1 VRRVTDSYLL
11 PIRTAALLF
20 PGLALLMLVPTA
32 VVVYRRHG
40 VMTRWRTL
48 SLFGGVYYGLTAFCL
63 TIVPLPSRA
72 VDVCAKYPSFAHP
85 QWMPGSFVGD
95 VWKEAHHR
103 VTFHDLVLGNPAV
116 WETVFN
122 LALLLPLGVFVRVHA
137 RRGPAA
143 ATLAGF
149 AGSLFFEVTQYTGL
163 YGLYA
168 CPYRLFAVDDLLA
181 NTAGATL
188 GWALAGPL
196 ARALPDL
203 GTLDA
208 RALDP
213 LKVPLGRRLV
223 ALLLDLTG
231 VVLLAGSSAV
241 LVFLVLG
248 PGPVPW
254 VPLPVWAVWFV
265 LVPRWTGATPGKHV
279 LLLRLV
285 TGSGDRPGTGALS
298 VRATALGLPFALLWF
313 VAGAALPDVAF
324 RAASAGTE
332 AVRGGGY
339 RDVAYAL
346 AADPASTLAGF
357 LLPCACLAAVAWWTR
372 AIHRHPEGLGPHEAL
387 SGIRNTALP
396 HTTARRTGHPGTGPA
411 ARDTETA
418 GVATDTV
425 NSGSA
430 AGRPSGSS
438 TRRW

>member
-1 VRRVTDSYLL
+1 MCVYVLCIVRAVTESYLL

-20 PGLALLMLVPTA
+20 PGLALLLLVPMA

-40 VMTRWRTL
+40 VMTRRRTL
-48 SLFGGVYYGLTAFCL
+48 SLYGGVYYALTAFCL

-85 QWMPGSFVGD
+85 QWTPGSFVGD
-95 VWKEAHHR
+95 IWKEAHHR

-116 WETVFN
+116 WQTVFN
-122 LALLLPLGVFVRVHA
+122 LLLLLPLGVFVRVHA
-137 RRGPAA
+137 RRGPTA

-181 NTAGATL
+181 NTAGAAL

-231 VVLLAGSSAV
+231 VVLLAGSTAV

-248 PGPVPW
+248 PEPVPW
-254 VPLPVWAVWFV
+254 VPLLVWVLWFV
-265 LVPRWTGATPGKHV
+265 VVPHWSGATPGKHV
-279 LLLRLV
+279 LLLKLV
-285 TGSGDRPGTGALS
+285 TTDGGRPGLGALS
-298 VRATALGLPFALLWF
+298 LRAAALALPFALVWF
-313 VAGAALPDVAF
+313 VAGAALPDAAF
-324 RAASAGTE
+324 HAASAGTDV
-332 AVRGGGY
+332 VRGAGY
-339 RDVAYAL
+339 REVLYAVL
-346 AADPASTLAGF
+346 ADPAGALAGF
-357 LLPCACLAAVAWWTR
+357 LVPCAFLAVLVWWVRAVR
-372 AIHRHPEGLGPHEAL
+372 RHPEGLGPHETL
-387 SGIRNTALP
+387 SGVRNRALP
-396 HTTARRTGHPGTGPA
+396 HTTARRIERPQPVHA
-411 ARDTETA
+411 
-418 GVATDTV
+418 V
-425 NSGSA
+425 SGD
-430 AGRPSGSS
+430 GS
-438 TRRW
+438 